1 MSARGT
7 AVITGAS
14 SGIGAAAARALAHAG
29 FAVVLGARRGERL
42 DALAAEIGPPAVAQ
56 RLDVTDLASVSAFTK
71 AVTECRLLVNC
82 AGGALGLESVAQADE
97 AHWQAMFDSNVLGTL
112 RMTRALLPMLVASG
126 DGMVITIGS
135 VASFEPY
142 AGGAGY
148 NAAKSA
154 AKALMDVLRIELV
167 GQPVRVSE
175 IDPGLVETEF
185 SLVRFG
191 GDADR
196 AKDVYRGIT
205 PLTAEDIAEIVT
217 FVATRPSHVD
227 IDTVVVRPRDQARVW
242 LVHRGSP
249 HRPDRVASGQS
260 LTHKRLGNH
269 HCASTASTSL
279 HE

>member
-1 MSARGT
+1 MRRMSSRGT
-7 AVITGAS
+7 AVVTGAS

-29 FAVVLGARRGERL
+29 FAVVLGARRVERL
-42 DALAAEIGPPAVAQ
+42 DALAAEIGPPAVAR

-71 AVTECRLLVNC
+71 AIAECRVLVNC
-82 AGGALGLESVAQADE
+82 AGGALGLEPVAQADE
-97 AHWQAMFDSNVLGTL
+97 DHWQAMYDSNVLGTL

-191 GDADR
+191 GDVDR

-205 PLTAEDIAEIVT
+205 PLTAEDIAEVVA

-227 IDTVVVRPRDQARVW
+227 IDTVVIRPRDQARVW
-242 LVHRGSP
+242 LVHR
-249 HRPDRVASGQS
+249 
-260 LTHKRLGNH
+260 
-269 HCASTASTSL
+269 
-279 HE
+279 E